1 MGARVALIVDHP
13 LRDLDGM
20 VLVALRLASSGV
32 TSYLVPYNVRE
43 PELWELAPDLALLN
57 SARNRNDALIAGLA
71 DSGCAVVVLDT
82 EGGVTPGV
90 EYYLNLVSSNA
101 EVRGRVAAY
110 LSWGSNVATGL
121 IDRGLF
127 EPAQVR
133 VTGNPRFDLYSRP
146 WNGPNGAPEGTGG
159 SHVVLFA
166 GNFSIGNPGFGS
178 VEAVARA
185 QVQNERFSP
194 EDVEAWQTKQIQAL
208 DGLVKLANLTAETF
222 PETKVVVRPH
232 PFESMVPYREQLR
245 DLPNLQLTRE
255 GSIRFLLARTSL
267 VVQRGCTTA
276 IEAALTGVPALSARW
291 LPMHWEIPSTE
302 AVSVPCDSPDDV
314 LDAVRALVNGQFRVP
329 PAVTA
334 GLQQVIGAWFRAADG
349 SSHERVTDA
358 ILDVLRKAEHGP
370 DQSAMRKSAYGL
382 RFGSRTVDG
391 WRRASRSLK
400 MTLGLPPQFSF
411 RRMRTVSGYSGWRT
425 STKAYSADTVRE
437 TALRLAAAAQEG
449 GHARFKP
456 FSVAG
461 AGTGDYLTRYEGLS
475 VKIAPAVRT

>member
-1 MGARVALIVDHP
+1 VGARVALIVDHP

-20 VLVALRLASSGV
+20 ILVALRLASSGV
-32 TSYLVPYNVRE
+32 TSYLVPYNARE

-57 SARNRNDALIAGLA
+57 SARSRNDPLVTGLTS
-71 DSGCAVVVLDT
+71 SGCAVVVLDT

-101 EVRGRVAAY
+101 EVRRRIAAY

-121 IDRGLF
+121 IDHGLF

-133 VTGNPRFDLYSRP
+133 VTGNPRFDLYSPP
-146 WNGPNGAPEGTGG
+146 WIRANDVPQKTGD
-159 SHVVLFA
+159 SPLVLFV
-166 GNFSIGNPGFGS
+166 GNFSIGNPEFGS
-178 VEAVARA
+178 AEAVARA
-185 QVQNERFSP
+185 QVQNERFSA
-194 EDVEAWQTKQIQAL
+194 EDVREWQAKQLQAL

-232 PFESMVPYREQLR
+232 PFESMTRYREQLEN
-245 DLPNLQLTRE
+245 LPNLELTRE
-255 GSIRFLLARTSL
+255 GSIQSLLPRTSL

-329 PAVTA
+329 PTVAA

-349 SSHERVTDA
+349 SSHEHVADA
-358 ILDVLRKAEHGP
+358 VLDVLRKAEHAP
-370 DQSAMRKSAYGL
+370 DRPAMRESAYGL

-391 WRRASRSLK
+391 WRRVSRWLK
-400 MTLGLPPQFSF
+400 MVLGLPPQFSF
-411 RRMRTVSGYSGWRT
+411 RRIRTVSGYSGWRA
-425 STKAYSADTVRE
+425 SAKAYSVGTVRE
-437 TALRLAAAAQEG
+437 AALRLAAAAQEG
-449 GHARFKP
+449 GHAGFKP

-475 VKIAPAVRT
+475 VKIAPVV